1 MNRCGFKLDKRCQS
15 NRISALASPVFLYN
29 FFGGL
34 EWPGKV
40 GRQDGVE
47 RHVGERLA
55 GGGGLLAA
63 ALVQVPVTLAL
74 NDLVGVGLCLSAESI
89 S

>member
-1 MNRCGFKLDKRCQS
+1 METLS
-15 NRISALASPVFLYN
+15 SPVFLYN
-29 FFGGL
+29 LLGGL

-55 GGGGLLAA
+55 GGRGLLAA

-89 S
+89 LSHVQ